1 MVSITI
7 PFRIQLLPQCLCYKR
22 VNKIYNLKTAILLYF
37 TTELM
42 KAILCIE
49 DIQASSSSGELN
61 FGTFFLH
68 ERVICLR
75 LIFLEFLT
83 E

>member
-7 PFRIQLLPQCLCYKR
+7 PFKIQLLPQCLCYKS
-22 VNKIYNLKTAILLYF
+22 VYKIYNLKTTILIYF

-42 KAILCIE
+42 KAILCLE

-61 FGTFFLH
+61 FGIFFTL
-68 ERVICLR
+68 
-75 LIFLEFLT
+75 
-83 E
+83 